1 MYMENI
7 YTKKKLL
14 FLALLYILGVYLQL
28 LGSGMS
34 NRMWENTVEH
44 AKTCVLGGKLYVH
57 YTEQTQATGVV
68 FNHIY
73 EFQGLIAN
81 GHFLSLESLN
91 HDQKV
96 RRVLISSSSLQN
108 LQSQVLK
115 I

>member
-1 MYMENI
+1 MCIHKQEVVSV
-7 YTKKKLL
+7 LL
-14 FLALLYILGVYLQL
+14 SNLGVCVLQL

-44 AKTCVLGGKLYVH
+44 AKTCVLGGKLYVY
-57 YTEQTQATGVV
+57 YTEQTHHHNTGVV

-73 EFQGLIAN
+73 EFRGLIAN

-96 RRVLISSSSLQN
+96 KTSL
-108 LQSQVLK
+108 L
-115 I
+115 